1 MNRFTEFSARQHE
14 AVRSF
19 YANLVDQWDERTLQ
33 RAEAMAQSLERS
45 GCPEPEGW
53 VISEIAEGIPQMA
66 RFAVLRAI
74 LERAIT
80 PAVETEF
87 DLDGEAQELAT
98 KAYRALTIEE
108 RRKLH
113 TAIAKSLCF
122 QFLNVIDE
130 GYFNESLPSWSVIEI
145 GPDDQPTGRT
155 IGGLHESINEL
166 SDSNSQ
172 QHAIE

>member
-1 MNRFTEFSARQHE
+1 MNRFKDFAARQDE

-19 YANLVDQWDERTLQ
+19 YADLVNQWDERTLQ
-33 RAEAMAQSLERS
+33 RAEAMALALERS
-45 GCPEPEGW
+45 DCPEPEGW
-53 VISEIAEGIPQMA
+53 VISELAEGIPQMA

-74 LERAIT
+74 WERAISPT
-80 PAVETEF
+80 VEAEF

-98 KAYRALTIEE
+98 RAFRTLTIEE

-130 GYFNESLPSWSVIEI
+130 GYLNENLPSWAVVEI
-145 GPDDQPTGRT
+145 GLDDQPTGRT
-155 IGGLHESINEL
+155 IGGLHESTGEL
-166 SDSNSQ
+166 DNFKQSLC
-172 QHAIE
+172 